1 MKQTTSLAE
10 ILLVLPL
17 RCASAAAV
25 SRGGLRTGVSFYS
38 VPTLQYNV
46 HILLLLKVRPFIWK
60 ILVWLKFL
68 PISCFPEQL
77 LSLCQRY
84 SIGLFVFVLDVFQS
98 KYFEINIVKMYNPV
112 TTFCW
117 KNLGLWDYKPAINN
131 NIQQQKTQTKALPP
145 IPPPLWCVNVKLW
158 VELQFMPYYCS
169 DATLKNVICGL
180 QFIFDG
186 LLWPSEL
193 DVSGIVFFSFRNW
206 LS

>member
-1 MKQTTSLAE
+1 MENSSVIKISAYFLLPWTAFISLSE
-10 ILLVLPL
+10 IQYWLVCVCL
-17 RCASAAAV
+17 RC
-25 SRGGLRTGVSFYS
+25 
-38 VPTLQYNV
+38 
-46 HILLLLKVRPFIWK
+46 
-60 ILVWLKFL
+60 
-68 PISCFPEQL
+68 
-77 LSLCQRY
+77 
-84 SIGLFVFVLDVFQS
+84 FQS